1 MGFVFRMSFVFPISF
16 GGSRLWGSHQGAE
29 AEGHQLYFAIWMGVA
44 IAAAMFLLKIAQ
56 EIFRGWKV
64 ELISLA
70 AIADVDAATKMRSSL
85 PRLVAKIFGS
95 IFFQGGKF
103 AIQGLRGNF
112 A

>member
-1 MGFVFRMSFVFPISF
+1 MLAPCVQFAGEDMITLYTFGPYFGLPDGSPFVTK
-16 GGSRLWGSHQGAE
+16 
-29 AEGHQLYFAIWMGVA
+29 
-44 IAAAMFLLKIAQ
+44 AMFLLKIAQ
-56 EIFRGWKV
+56 EILRGWKV
-64 ELISLA
+64 EFISLA